1 MGRYI
6 DAERLKQI
14 LKPKEWGTPDERWIP
29 EHEIGAMLDYF
40 PAADVQEV
48 RHGRWVIEKKMFPYI
63 YPKWSCS
70 ECGEET
76 TETTGWGTKPR
87 YNYCPNCGAKM
98 DEEEE
103 R

>member
-1 MGRYI
+1 MKMIPIKLEKRTEGEQKAYAEGYAAGKR
-6 DAERLKQI
+6 DA
-14 LKPKEWGTPDERWIP
+14 
-29 EHEIGAMLDYF
+29 
-40 PAADVQEV
+40 V

-87 YNYCPNCGAKM
+87 YNYCPNCGASM
-98 DEEEE
+98 IDEENIENE
-103 R
+103 SV